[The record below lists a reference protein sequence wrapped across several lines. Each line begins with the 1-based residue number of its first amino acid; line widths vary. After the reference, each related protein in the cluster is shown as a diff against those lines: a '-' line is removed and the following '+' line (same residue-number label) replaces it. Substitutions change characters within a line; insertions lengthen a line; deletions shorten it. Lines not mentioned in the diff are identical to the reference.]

1 MIAAMGKALRG
12 GCGCGLLVSAALA
25 GLPTAASAQTEAA
38 EPASAALATAS
49 APARQLAAMHDEM
62 AAFLRPFDL
71 SLRGLFGDPMPVL
84 PPDTLEHWQ
93 GVAAKGA
100 DFRARLEAI
109 PARDLAES
117 DLLMRDY
124 LITLAKGME
133 DYPRF
138 WLYTFPLTP
147 YAGGWRHNTIR
158 QMAIGTRVASAE
170 QRAHYLA
177 ALKAYAAHLRSQA
190 DKLAFQAE
198 RGIRIPRPAIPGARR
213 VAANLAEASA
223 AFVPDNARLGWASLE
238 EKAAYRAEVAAL
250 VETEIAP
257 AFTAL
262 GAILDES
269 YEAAAPERPGLM
281 WQPGGA
287 EHYAFLARMHT
298 GTALAPQ
305 DIHAIGHD
313 ILRDAREELAGIK
326 ASVGFTGNDRDFAA
340 LVDADPQFSASTPA
354 EVEAHFRRAM
364 ERIEPVLPR
373 YFSLLPEAPYSVE
386 RAPRHVEEGMTFGFY
401 RAPTPELPVGA
412 YVYNGASP
420 ETTSYA
426 NAAALIYHELLPG
439 HHFQIA
445 LQLEN
450 KDLPA
455 LRRANSFTFL
465 NAYVEGWAEYAA
477 DLADEMSMYASPY
490 ERFGRL
496 YSKMF
501 LANRLVVDTGLNA
514 LGWTHEEARAFMK
527 ANTFASDAE
536 IESEL
541 LRYSTDI
548 PGQALSY
555 AMGQRELLRMR
566 AEARTALGEKFSYP
580 AFHAAVLSPGA
591 LPMDLLDAHLDRW
604 RAKLLAE
611 QPIEAP
617 GD

>member
-1 MIAAMGKALRG
+1 MTANAGKCSCRRAFR
-12 GCGCGLLVSAALA
+12 GLLVSAALTCLSTTA
-25 GLPTAASAQTEAA
+25 WAEPTASEPVPAA
-38 EPASAALATAS
+38 HPE
-49 APARQLAAMHDEM
+49 APALDHRLTAMHDEM
-62 AAFLRPFDL
+62 VAFLRPFDL
-71 SLRGLFGDPMPVL
+71 SLRGLFGEPVPVL

-93 GVAAKGA
+93 HVAAKGTG
-100 DFRARLEAI
+100 FRTQLEAI
-109 PARDLAES
+109 AADDLAEA

-124 LITLAKGME
+124 LVTLARGME
-133 DYPRF
+133 DYPRL
-138 WLYTFPLTP
+138 WLYTFPITP
-147 YAGGWRHNTIR
+147 YSGGWRHNAIR
-158 QMAIGTRVASAE
+158 QIALSTRLASAE
-170 QRAHYLA
+170 QRSQYLV

-190 DKLAFQAE
+190 DKLSLQAE

-213 VAANLAEASA
+213 VAANLAEASI
-223 AFVPDNARLGWASLE
+223 AFVPATERLGSASPE
-238 EKAAYRAEVAAL
+238 DKAAFRAEVAAL
-250 VETEIAP
+250 VDSEIAP
-257 AFTAL
+257 AFSAL
-262 GAILDES
+262 GAMLNEA

-287 EHYAFLARMHT
+287 EHYAYLARMHT

-305 DIHAIGHD
+305 DIHAIGQE
-313 ILRDAREELAGIK
+313 ILRDARKELEGIK
-326 ASVGFTGNDRDFAA
+326 ASVGFSGSDRDFAA

-373 YFSLLPEAPYSVE
+373 YFSLLPKAPYDVE
-386 RAPRHVEEGMTFGFY
+386 RAPRQIEEGMTYGYY
-401 RAPTPELPVGA
+401 RAPTPEQPVGA
-412 YVYNGASP
+412 YLYNGSSP

-445 LQLEN
+445 MQLEN
-450 KDLPA
+450 TDLPP
-455 LRRANSFTFL
+455 LRRANSFMFL

-477 DLADEMSMYASPY
+477 DLADEMGMYASPY

-501 LANRLVVDTGLNA
+501 LANRLVVDTGLNG
-514 LGWTHEEARAFMK
+514 LGWTHDEARAFMK

-541 LRYSTDI
+541 LRYSTDM

-566 AEARTALGEKFSYP
+566 AEARAALGERFNFP

-591 LPMDLLDAHLDRW
+591 LPMDLLNAHLERW
-604 RAKLLAE
+604 RAKQFAE
-611 QPIEAP
+611 
-617 GD
+617 